1 MWNARCGF
9 LILALFGPTCV
20 QRDRPH
26 GATDAAPAK
35 GSGETSEVGIPGN
48 DIGPSN
54 SGADAGAATPD
65 GQVGSAT
72 PDGLV
77 VSGADAGQPS
87 LEGYWDLVSTYSE
100 ATGITTPAAS
110 GTGVVYFRGGVVV
123 LYLDNGGSKTCGQ
136 STYTLQGTTIVHA
149 AGNVDALIVTSTTL
163 RMTNLQPGGPFSKNP
178 GDYSD
183 FVRLATFSAD
193 GYGPCS

>member
-1 MWNARCGF
+1 MWNAHCGF
-9 LILALFGPTCV
+9 VMLALFVFGPNCV

-35 GSGETSEVGIPGN
+35 GEGEIPGN

-54 SGADAGAATPD
+54 SGADTGAANPD
-65 GQVGSAT
+65 GQLGSAG
-72 PDGLV
+72 PDGPMA
-77 VSGADAGQPS
+77 SDADTSQPS

-110 GTGVVYFRGGVVV
+110 GTGVVYLRGGVVV
-123 LYLDNGGSKTCGQ
+123 LYLDNGGNKTCGQ
-136 STYTLQGTTIVHA
+136 STYTLQGTTIVYA

-163 RMTNLQPGGPFSKNP
+163 RMTNLKPGGPFSKNP

-193 GYGPCS
+193 GYGSCS